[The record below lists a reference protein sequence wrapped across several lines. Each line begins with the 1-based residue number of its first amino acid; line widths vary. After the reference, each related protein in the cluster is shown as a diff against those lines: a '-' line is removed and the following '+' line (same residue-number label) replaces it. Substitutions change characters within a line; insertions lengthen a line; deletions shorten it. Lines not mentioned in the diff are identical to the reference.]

1 MNEKNL
7 WRKKKQSKGTKK
19 ILKLCK
25 LKKFELKKMNLC
37 IERSIHVLKTIN
49 LEKLMP
55 SHNLLKLLDFK

>member
-25 LKKFELKKMNLC
+25 LKKFELKKNESMYW
-37 IERSIHVLKTIN
+37 KIN
-49 LEKLMP
+49 P
-55 SHNLLKLLDFK
+55 CT

>member
-25 LKKFELKKMNLC
+25 LKKFELKKKW
-37 IERSIHVLKTIN
+37 IYVLKDQSMYLRLSI
-49 LEKLMP
+49 
-55 SHNLLKLLDFK
+55 